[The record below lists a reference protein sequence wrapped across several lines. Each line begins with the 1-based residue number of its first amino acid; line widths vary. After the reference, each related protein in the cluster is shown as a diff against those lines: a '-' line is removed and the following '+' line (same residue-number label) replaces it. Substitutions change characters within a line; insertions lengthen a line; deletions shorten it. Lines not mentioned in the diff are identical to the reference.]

1 MTDESLQ
8 CTPDLRTNA
17 LSFCNPNIDVS
28 NFLNL
33 NSLENHDEFCLAY
46 VFTYRDFSGGT
57 LGLAWVGSPSGK
69 KIYPNCYG
77 VNCLYHI
84 NPITDNSFYKLF

>member
-33 NSLENHDEFCLAY
+33 NSLENHDEFCLAF
-46 VFTYRDFSGGT
+46 VFTYRDFSGGS
-57 LGLAWVGSPSGK
+57 LGLAWTGSPSCK
-69 KIYPNCYG
+69 NSI
-77 VNCLYHI
+77 VTL
-84 NPITDNSFYKLF
+84 TD